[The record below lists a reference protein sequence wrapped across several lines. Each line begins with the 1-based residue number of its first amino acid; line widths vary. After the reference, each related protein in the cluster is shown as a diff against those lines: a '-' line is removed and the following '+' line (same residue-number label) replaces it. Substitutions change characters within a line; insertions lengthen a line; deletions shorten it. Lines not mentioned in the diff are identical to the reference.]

1 MEGPIKV
8 KILGQEYLL
17 RCDDSTEKVHKIAEY
32 VNRKFKEINREGK
45 GLTDKKMAILV
56 AFSIASD
63 YLQLEEKYEELLM
76 ELEKRLTALILRIEE
91 EVE

>member
-8 KILGQEYLL
+8 KILDQEYML
-17 RCDDSTEKVHKIAEY
+17 RSEDPSERVHKIAEY
-32 VNRKFKEINREGK
+32 VNHKFEEITREGK

-56 AFSIASD
+56 AFNIASD
-63 YLQLEEKYEELLM
+63 YLQLQEKYRELLNM
-76 ELEKRLTALILRIEE
+76 LEERSKALILRIER

>member
-1 MEGPIKV
+1 LEGPVKV

-17 RCDDSTEKVHKIAEY
+17 RSEDPAEKVHEIAEY
-32 VNRKFKEINREGK
+32 VNRKFEEICREGT

-63 YLQLEEKYEELLM
+63 FLQLEDKYKKLLK
-76 ELEKRLTALILRIEE
+76 ELEQRSKALILRIEE
-91 EVE
+91 EVD